1 MISNSLNTIREIKRK
16 PILFYI
22 GLTES
27 LLFCCLQVFI
37 FVWTPTLKELNPKA
51 DNGRIFTLF
60 MMAFMAG
67 GTSFRV
73 LYSYYNKDTMAI
85 ARVVGLLGSVGYLMI
100 YLRKDYNNV
109 LNGFLCFEA
118 SIGLFYPTYSKIK
131 QELLPK
137 EYRGTLMTMFKIPFN
152 IIIAYLFL
160 NLNKIVNKRQ
170 LIIGAFIAEVLVL
183 FIQLIFFYSITKKD
197 KKIDN
202 DDNSNE
208 NNIEDN
214 SKVKNKKQKTK

>member
-1 MISNSLNTIREIKRK
+1 MLNSINTIREIRHQ

-37 FVWTPTLKELNPKA
+37 FVWTPTLKELNPKVE
-51 DNGRIFTLF
+51 NGQVFTMF

-73 LYSYYNKDTMAI
+73 LYSYYNGDTMTI
-85 ARVVGLLGSVGYLMI
+85 ARVVGLLGSVGFLMI
-100 YLRKDYNNV
+100 FLKKDYNNV

-137 EYRGTLMTMFKIPFN
+137 EFRGTLMTMFKIPFN
-152 IIIAYLFL
+152 IIIAYLFWSL
-160 NLNKIVNKRQ
+160 NTIVNKTQ
-170 LIIGAFIAEVLVL
+170 LILGALIAEVFVL
-183 FIQLIFFYSITKKD
+183 LIQLIFFYSINKNVNDSMK
-197 KKIDN
+197 N
-202 DDNSNE
+202 DDVANKLSY
-208 NNIEDN
+208 
-214 SKVKNKKQKTK
+214 SKGKKNKLKKKTK